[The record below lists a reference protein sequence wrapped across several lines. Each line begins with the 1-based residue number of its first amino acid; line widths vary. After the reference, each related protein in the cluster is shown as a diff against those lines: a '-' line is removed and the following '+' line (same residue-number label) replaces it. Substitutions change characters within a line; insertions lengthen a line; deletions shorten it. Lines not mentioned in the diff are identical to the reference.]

1 MARIAEGEK
10 DQPLQ
15 EQYIEIG
22 KKHIQV
28 STKPGAFGHLAQ
40 FFHKIG
46 ATFLFRFTKVCS

>member
-1 MARIAEGEK
+1 MARIAKGEK
-10 DQPLQ
+10 DKSLQ
-15 EQYIEIG
+15 EQYIKIG

-46 ATFLFRFTKVCS
+46 ATFLFRFKKV